1 MADTSTRSKQDI
13 EAEIAAARERLA
25 GNVAGLINQVHPKAV
40 MQRSID
46 DARGFAAA
54 EFASAKA
61 QVIDEHGQLRTERV
75 LLVGGAIAGI
85 VTFVLLVRGI
95 LKGVRRG

>member
-13 EAEIAAARERLA
+13 EAEITAARERLA
-25 GNVAGLINQVHPKAV
+25 ANVAELVNQVHPRAV
-40 MQRSID
+40 VQRSID
-46 DARGFAAA
+46 DARGFAAT
-54 EFASAKA
+54 EFAAAKA
-61 QVIDEHGQLRTERV
+61 QVIDEHGRLRTERV
-75 LLVGGAIAGI
+75 LLLGGAIAGV